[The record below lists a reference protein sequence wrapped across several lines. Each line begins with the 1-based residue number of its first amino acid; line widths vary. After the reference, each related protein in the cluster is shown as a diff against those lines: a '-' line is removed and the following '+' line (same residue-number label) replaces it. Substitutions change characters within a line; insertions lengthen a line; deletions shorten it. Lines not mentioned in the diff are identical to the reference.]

1 MKKSV
6 MGVLAALPMALGA
19 DVLPS
24 INCKGGAM
32 VLPEGKWKLGINHIQ
47 FERNDMFEGTNEV
60 QNKENLNAKANV
72 TIIGLNYGLSE
83 KTSLGLIVPYKN
95 MEASAM
101 LGTNDVAIDNNGI
114 GDVVIAAR
122 HVLLPMDQYG
132 YQIALDGAI
141 KLPTGSTDKGFKKAP
156 PIAEGVNTPM
166 PTQTGTGEFEYK
178 LGLGASKMIDEGWR
192 VDSNL
197 MYTYRPKANNDYD
210 FGNELN
216 FVLGTTKALSDT
228 FNAGIDYTFT
238 YNSDTD
244 MGTDTNE
251 PLRAM
256 LPFKAFSGTSGYVT
270 PQIEFVPFGKPKMH
284 IGAGVSFLVHYDVDE
299 YQPMEKTRFLLNM
312 GYLF

>member
-1 MKKSV
+1 MK
-6 MGVLAALPMALGA
+6 GVAILTLGVVPMLLGA

-32 VLPEGKWKLGINHIQ
+32 VLPKGKWKLGINHIQ

-83 KTSLGLIVPYKN
+83 KTSFGLIVPYKN

-101 LGTNDVAIDNNGI
+101 LGTNDVAIDNHGI
-114 GDVVIAAR
+114 GDITVAAR

-156 PIAEGVNTPM
+156 SIAEGVNTPM
-166 PTQTGTGEFEYK
+166 PTQIGTGEFEYK

-210 FGNELN
+210 FGDELN
-216 FVLGTTKALSDT
+216 FVLGTTKAISDK

-256 LPFKAFSGTSGYVT
+256 LPFKAFSGTSGYIT
-270 PQIEFVPFGKPKMH
+270 PQIEFVPFGKPKVH
-284 IGAGVSFLVHYDVDE
+284 VSAGMSFLIHYDVNE
-299 YQPMEKTRFLLNM
+299 YQPLEKKRFLLNM